1 MGGGM
6 VKKRKQRLLFKKIDK
21 NGVRCGNKEKRL
33 LKRNKTR
40 IMQRDGKEEKTKV
53 AVEKKDKN

>member
-1 MGGGM
+1 M